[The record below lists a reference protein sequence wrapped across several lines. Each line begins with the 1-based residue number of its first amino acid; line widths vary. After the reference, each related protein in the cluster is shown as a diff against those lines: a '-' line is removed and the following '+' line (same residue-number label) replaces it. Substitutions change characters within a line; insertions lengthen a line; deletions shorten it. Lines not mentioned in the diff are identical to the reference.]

1 MPFWLFNL
9 LAFAAP
15 VAIAILTG
23 VAIGS
28 WRNAP
33 RGWRIVWLLVCVFV
47 IGASA
52 LGGLVVNM
60 ARDQF
65 GPLRSNPIQATILG
79 LILLAVEI
87 LMSLVLYNKRAA

>member
-9 LAFAAP
+9 LAFVAP
-15 VAIAILTG
+15 IAIAVLTV

-52 LGGLVVNM
+52 LGGLVVNI

-65 GPLRSNPIQATILG
+65 GPLRSNPIQATIIV
-79 LILLAVEI
+79 LILLAIEI
-87 LMSLVLYNKRAA
+87 LVSVVLYNKRAA